1 MTTLVDDKQNSMQD
15 IDSFLSGYKSDMT
28 ILNTPGNTAQPNP
41 ALSQPVINTINGLK
55 DQWQGNPKYYQ
66 TGKKAGQLK
75 ASVTGGNTAKPNG
88 STTQQSQPLP
98 NTPANT
104 TGTVQS
110 SLITG
115 ALFLIIVDVC
125 IPFGVA
131 SINNWLSKDKIDSS
145 KLQLTEKQRKDLEP
159 LANEV
164 VKYLNLNAN
173 PVVLF
178 LIGYGGIVA
187 MNFMLQK
194 SLAKTNHKPKEEVK

>member
-1 MTTLVDDKQNSMQD
+1 MATTLVDDTKTNMPD

-28 ILNTPGNTAQPNP
+28 ILNPSAGGSVPNP
-41 ALSQPVINTINGLK
+41 SLSNPVINTINGLK

-75 ASVTGGNTAKPNG
+75 PSAIGNTPVKPQG
-88 STTQQSQPLP
+88 TAQQGQPLP

-110 SLITG
+110 TLITG
-115 ALFLIIVDVC
+115 ALFLVIVDVC
-125 IPFGVA
+125 IPFAVA
-131 SINNWLSKDKIDSS
+131 SVNNWLSKDKIDST

-178 LIGYGGIVA
+178 LIGYGGIVT

-194 SLAKTNHKPKEEVK
+194 SLSKSKAKEESKS

>member
-1 MTTLVDDKQNSMQD
+1 MTTLVDDKKMDVKD
-15 IDSFLSGYKSDMT
+15 IDGFLSGYTSDMT
-28 ILNTPGNTAQPNP
+28 ILSQPGSNATPNP
-41 ALSQPVINTINGLK
+41 SLSQPVINTLNSMK
-55 DQWQGNPKYYQ
+55 EQWQGNPKYYQ
-66 TGKKAGQLK
+66 TGKKQGQPK
-75 ASVTGGNTAKPNG
+75 PSMGNATVKPSGTA
-88 STTQQSQPLP
+88 QQGQPLP

-104 TGTVQS
+104 TGVVQS
-110 SLITG
+110 TLITG
-115 ALFLIIVDVC
+115 ALFLIIIDVC
-125 IPFGVA
+125 IPFTVA

-159 LANEV
+159 LADAV

-194 SLAKTNHKPKEEVK
+194 SLHKKEGTKS